1 MSICPSD
8 PITIYFWLPT
18 YFRIFFCRA
27 TEKISDSMFQS
38 PHPIQTDNFTIVSK
52 EVVSNL
58 LVITFSNAFIMV
70 NGKCMLDIK
79 IWVIF
84 RSRLFVRYRWV
95 FDDFFLE
102 RLQRLRLPPDAIT
115 LKKYYIPSLSVFVFS
130 LSLSLPLS
138 LVAFSLDLRNEKFL
152 FFCDNF
158 LLKHF
163 SALSGHPMTCTFSSH
178 FFFAQTRAKY

>member
-1 MSICPSD
+1 MHVRYQNMSNFPIICPISMN
-8 PITIYFWLPT
+8 FW
-18 YFRIFFCRA
+18 
-27 TEKISDSMFQS
+27 
-38 PHPIQTDNFTIVSK
+38 
-52 EVVSNL
+52 
-58 LVITFSNAFIMV
+58 
-70 NGKCMLDIK
+70 
-79 IWVIF
+79 W
-84 RSRLFVRYRWV
+84 
-95 FDDFFLE
+95 FFLE

-178 FFFAQTRAKY
+178 FFLPKQGPSINLNQEYKSLCGTFIQISCLPFLSRVVLIVVHIWSSRVANHNNNNV